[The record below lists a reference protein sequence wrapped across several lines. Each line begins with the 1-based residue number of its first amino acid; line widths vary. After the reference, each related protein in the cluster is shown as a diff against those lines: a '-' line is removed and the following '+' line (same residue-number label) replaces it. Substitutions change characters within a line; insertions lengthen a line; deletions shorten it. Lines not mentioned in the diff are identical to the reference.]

1 MPPEEGR
8 HHFRWQPNSFRSR
21 HRSKPKAFSL
31 GSWPTRISANYSDV
45 LWQVDKLYVP
55 WQTVTHVSVRAMG
68 ARWARPSNHPQRRS
82 TTASP
87 INLLTNNDSELTGTR
102 LQRPMLTDW
111 SSPLAISSYYSQHT
125 HRPWSQPCERGRAR
139 PG

>member
-1 MPPEEGR
+1 
-8 HHFRWQPNSFRSR
+8 
-21 HRSKPKAFSL
+21 
-31 GSWPTRISANYSDV
+31 
-45 LWQVDKLYVP
+45 
-55 WQTVTHVSVRAMG
+55 
-68 ARWARPSNHPQRRS
+68 
-82 TTASP
+82 
-87 INLLTNNDSELTGTR
+87 LTNNDSELTGTR